1 MRARCGRRRSTKCKK
16 RLCCR
21 RHCRLRHGRTRIR
34 TPWQSHAEADG
45 KRERE
50 RERERKRERKRK
62 RERERE
68 AGREGERSHSLPNQ
82 DNAFSLRV
90 VEEKFNAVLV
100 VCSIEGVAAN
110 SDAR

>member
-1 MRARCGRRRSTKCKK
+1 MARPKLGAREAPPAPAPRPLGAPKAGR
-16 RLCCR
+16 
-21 RHCRLRHGRTRIR
+21 
-34 TPWQSHAEADG
+34 E
-45 KRERE
+45 RERE